1 MIPVVVAYAL
11 PDQQFELSIHVSE
24 GSTVRDAIE
33 CSGILQRCARLDLTN
48 QSVGINSR
56 VANLGD
62 LVLFGDRVEIY
73 RPLTL
78 SPMEARR
85 LRAQRGK

>member
-11 PDQQFELSIHVSE
+11 PDQQFELPVHVPE
-24 GSTVRDAIE
+24 GSTVHDVIE
-33 CSGILQRCARLDLTN
+33 CSGILAQCAGLDLAK

-62 LVLFGDRVEIY
+62 LVLLGDRVEIY

-85 LRAQRGK
+85 LRAQRSQ